1 MSDSEAS
8 VPSPAAAS
16 RTPVILALI
25 WLAGFCAVFFSLD
38 LPNQNGVNRL
48 YIWAELPFRLLDMV
62 VQHPDY
68 PETSW
73 AFLPQRFPFLLAAGV
88 VWFGA
93 WGLGQLVVRLL
104 RVPLQKPSLERFV
117 LGCGVGLSGLSL
129 IVLGLGLLAQIVP
142 GAMSRPLL
150 VSLCLLFGVA
160 ELALFLKGHRP
171 VSPADGKAGNNKRS
185 KKGSAEKGVL
195 AGGQISFGQLSRIAA
210 GISITLF
217 VIALSLGA
225 MLPSIDFDVKEYH

>member
-1 MSDSEAS
+1 MSDSEAFL
-8 VPSPAAAS
+8 PSPAAAS

-48 YIWAELPFRLLDMV
+48 HIWAELPFLLLNMV
-62 VQHPDY
+62 VQHPDF
-68 PETSW
+68 PESSW
-73 AFLPQRFPFLLAAGV
+73 AFLPQRFPFLLAASV
-88 VWFGA
+88 AWFGA
-93 WGLGQLVVRLL
+93 WGLGQLVLRLL

-129 IVLGLGLLAQIVP
+129 IVLGLGLLAQVAS
-142 GAMSRPLL
+142 GAMSRLLL
-150 VSLCLLFGVA
+150 VSLCLLFGVV
-160 ELALFLKGHRP
+160 ELALFLRERQTA
-171 VSPADGKAGNNKRS
+171 SPAEGKAEKKQS
-185 KKGSAEKGVL
+185 KQDTDEKGVL

-210 GISITLF
+210 GIGIALF

-225 MLPSIDFDVKEYH
+225 MLPG